1 MQMITHSH
9 RPYGICQVDIHSCK
23 APTFIEREA
32 FFFLQSRVW
41 GVMTYQMRWPLCHQD
56 SPLNPQ
62 KSLVFDFNNE
72 EPPLTHTQE
81 HS

>member
-41 GVMTYQMRWPLCHQD
+41 GVMTYQMR
-56 SPLNPQ
+56 
-62 KSLVFDFNNE
+62 
-72 EPPLTHTQE
+72 
-81 HS
+81 